1 MVRLEKAGLDVV
13 PRLVTGLYD
22 ASNVIATKGNQFTW
36 AADGVDGTF
45 CFNVMYRL
53 YNNCTTFSN

>member
-22 ASNVIATKGNQFTW
+22 ASNVIATKCN
-36 AADGVDGTF
+36 
-45 CFNVMYRL
+45 
-53 YNNCTTFSN
+53 